1 MGVEQCSV
9 PFIISES
16 AKTKQESKKKKKK
29 TEREND
35 IMIKIIFKK

>member
-9 PFIISES
+9 PFIFSES
-16 AKTKQESKKKKKK
+16 AKTKQESKKKK